1 MKRRFLFFIGII
13 LLSGSI
19 AYSDGQDPNSGPRLG
34 RCFLYTAKKLG
45 VSILK
50 ATISID
56 NGPMEP
62 GRTLY
67 QVHVNV
73 ESLQSMGLL
82 FQMKNRFTSI
92 IEGETC
98 SPVRYMKEIDQGG
111 LLFREKKYIQTLA
124 FDNSTQKVVVEKKGE
139 DGREEI
145 PLPPGTCDPLSIFAR
160 YYLRDEFHPGQ
171 DIQLSLFDGMKLRQM
186 IFHSK
191 KEKVKT
197 KLYGE
202 VEAICV
208 ESTSSFS
215 TFGDQEGMIRIWY
228 LTNGEKIPISMELD
242 LPIGSV
248 TFELEEVKKNKR
260 ESE

>member
-1 MKRRFLFFIGII
+1 LGTF
-13 LLSGSI
+13 
-19 AYSDGQDPNSGPRLG
+19 AYSDGQDRNSGPRLG

-56 NGPMEP
+56 NGPVEP

-73 ESLQSMGLL
+73 DSLQPMGLL
-82 FQMKNRFTSI
+82 FQMKNRFTSV

-98 SPVRYMKEIDQGG
+98 FPVRYMKEIDQGG
-111 LLFREKKYIQTLA
+111 LLFKEKKYIQTLA
-124 FDNSTQKVVVEKKGE
+124 FDNSARKVVVEKKGE
-139 DGREEI
+139 DGRKEI

-160 YYLRDEFHPGQ
+160 YYLRDELHPGQ
-171 DIQLSLFDGMKLRQM
+171 DIQVSLFDGMKLHQM

-215 TFGDQEGMIRIWY
+215 TFGDKEGMIRIWFI
-228 LTNGEKIPISMELD
+228 TNGERIPISMELD

-248 TFELEEVKKNKR
+248 TFELEEVKESKK